1 MKELGAIK
9 EKDRLIHI
17 DAIRGV
23 AIVGILLVNM
33 AHFSYPDL
41 YLYML
46 GPDNFFTQS
55 WSKLDTI
62 TVHVLNVLVQMKFIT
77 MFSFLFGFGMVIMWE
92 RTREKELKFGPIIFR
107 RLTALLIF
115 GTVHAFFI
123 WDGDILTDYALL
135 GFVFLLFIK
144 RRPKTLLIWAVSL
157 YFLFA
162 IPIGLATAVPADGS
176 GEMAEWQTEMKLEG
190 EQNAEQALH
199 TYSEGS
205 FLEISKQRIRDRMY
219 YMSMNGMLSLN
230 PLLYLFSN
238 IPYFSMFLLG
248 AYFAKRKLLHEPEKH
263 KATLKK
269 LLTIALLI
277 GLPSNILFGMY
288 ENEAFLLI
296 GAPFLMLSYVICI
309 IFLMEISWVKQ
320 LFVSFAA
327 VGRTALTNYLLQSI
341 LATTIFYHYG
351 FGLYGKVNPFWGL
364 LLSLFIVAIQL
375 IISNLWLKHFRYG
388 PLEWIWR
395 MVTYKKVSPIRQ

>member
-1 MKELGAIK
+1 
-9 EKDRLIHI
+9 
-17 DAIRGV
+17 
-23 AIVGILLVNM
+23 
-33 AHFSYPDL
+33 
-41 YLYML
+41 
-46 GPDNFFTQS
+46 
-55 WSKLDTI
+55 
-62 TVHVLNVLVQMKFIT
+62 
-77 MFSFLFGFGMVIMWE
+77 
-92 RTREKELKFGPIIFR
+92 
-107 RLTALLIF
+107 
-115 GTVHAFFI
+115 
-123 WDGDILTDYALL
+123 
-135 GFVFLLFIK
+135 
-144 RRPKTLLIWAVSL
+144 
-157 YFLFA
+157 
-162 IPIGLATAVPADGS
+162 
-176 GEMAEWQTEMKLEG
+176 
-190 EQNAEQALH
+190 
-199 TYSEGS
+199 
-205 FLEISKQRIRDRMY
+205 
-219 YMSMNGMLSLN
+219 MSMNGMLSLN